1 MSSIFMAQRSYKLF
15 MTLYM
20 LCRFEADGV
29 GADNMTKEHDVVET
43 LRSKLEAVEASV
55 LAGHERAWSK

>member
-1 MSSIFMAQRSYKLF
+1 MPPEAHA
-15 MTLYM
+15 
-20 LCRFEADGV
+20 ADGV

-55 LAGHERAWSK
+55 LAGHARAWSK